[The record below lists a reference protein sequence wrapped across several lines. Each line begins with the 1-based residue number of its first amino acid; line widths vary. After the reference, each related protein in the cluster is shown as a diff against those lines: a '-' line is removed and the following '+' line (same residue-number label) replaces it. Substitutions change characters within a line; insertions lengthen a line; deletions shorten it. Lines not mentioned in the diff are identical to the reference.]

1 MAASRALRFLLWI
14 TLSLLVLTAL
24 AGLALLFVNR
34 HDEPVSESALKFTLM
49 CQSRPPVADAQ
60 NAYVYALG
68 FAAAQ
73 EDDPRRIGTQR
84 MAQINAA
91 LQQPGKGLHSLVAP
105 EQTLTLQRPPALRN
119 LLGECRLMGPR
130 CDAALTSRIDVVRQW
145 LSDEAWL
152 LDRHRALLAN
162 TDWLEPRPVEGRA
175 APSSTQLMSV
185 MPAHEVLLAQA
196 WLHARDG
203 RPEAARALL
212 EADHRF
218 WRMVLANTESLTTK
232 SIAATALKRHFQ
244 YANLALARLSPA
256 QAAALIP
263 SGWQQAISEEERS
276 MTWALIGEWLYANTS
291 LDLARRDALDE
302 DAARRSAF
310 EQVRHAFS
318 SRLFKYQA
326 TSNQVA
332 EQYMDVALALDRP
345 ISETADA
352 MASVQQLQNRAQG
365 LKTPWYSM
373 AYNPIGKIL
382 TAFGHS
388 RIDRH
393 ATNVANLEG
402 LRRASLLAARLR
414 ATSDDVEQA
423 RQALN
428 TPELYNPYS
437 TEPMEWRPTERMVA
451 FVGLTSGDQEI
462 HSFVY

>member
-1 MAASRALRFLLWI
+1 MAASRALRLSLWI
-14 TLSLLVLTAL
+14 LLSLLVLTAL
-24 AGLALLFVNR
+24 AGLALLLVNR
-34 HDEPVSESALKFTLM
+34 HDEPISESALKFTLM
-49 CQSRPPVADAQ
+49 CQSRPPVEDAQ

-68 FAAAQ
+68 FAAAR
-73 EDDPRRIGTQR
+73 EDDPRSIGIDR

-91 LQQPGKGLHSLVAP
+91 LQQPGKGLHALVAP

-119 LLGECRLMGPR
+119 LLSECRLMGPR
-130 CDAALTSRIDVVRQW
+130 CDDALDARIDVVRQW
-145 LSDEAWL
+145 LADEAWL

-162 TDWLEPRPVEGRA
+162 SDWLEPRPVEGRA
-175 APSSTQLMSV
+175 APASTQLMSV

-196 WLHARDG
+196 WVHARDG
-203 RPEAARALL
+203 KPEAARALL

-244 YANLALARLSPA
+244 YANLAMRKLSPV
-256 QAAALIP
+256 QTAAFIP
-263 SGWQQAISEEERS
+263 AGWQQPISEEERS

-291 LDLARRDALDE
+291 LDLSRRDAVDE
-302 DAARRSAF
+302 DAAQRNLAG
-310 EQVRHAFS
+310 QIQHAFA

-326 TSNQVA
+326 TSNQIA

-345 ISETADA
+345 IAETADA
-352 MASVQQLQNRAQG
+352 MASVQALQSKAQG
-365 LKTPWYSM
+365 LKTPWYGM

-382 TAFGHS
+382 TAIGHS
-388 RIDRH
+388 RIDRY

-428 TPELYNPYS
+428 TPDLFNPYS
-437 TEPMEWRPTERMVA
+437 TGPMEWRPAERMVA

-462 HSFVY
+462 HSFSY